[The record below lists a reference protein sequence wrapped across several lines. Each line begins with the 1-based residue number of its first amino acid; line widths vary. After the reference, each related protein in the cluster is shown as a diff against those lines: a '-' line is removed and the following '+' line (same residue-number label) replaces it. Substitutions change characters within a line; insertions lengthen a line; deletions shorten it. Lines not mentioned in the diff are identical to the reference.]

1 VILTNII
8 GTVKWFN
15 VKNGYGFIN
24 RDDTKEDVFVHQT
37 AITRNNPRKY
47 LRSVGDGEKV
57 QFDIVAG
64 DKGTEAANV
73 TGPGGQPVQGSKY
86 AADKRDVCHPADQMI
101 MSVVPQRFWYG
112 GPAPAMMPPPLNRRL
127 RNDDRQYWRQV
138 EMDAAGYGRW
148 EAAPRRSY
156 LPDRGCNSS
165 SWRQPGP
172 PRGSRSEHAADSGY
186 LERRSIRGRA
196 GDAVCSTSQASKASI
211 DEKTTAVATSPIDVN
226 GSSKGDGGSE
236 EPLSLTGRYRRRA
249 RAPRRGRLTGKNED
263 DAENAL
269 VSLHSALHTALYTC
283 GTSRS
288 TLRRENVYFLQRVSI
303 ACYAER

>member
-24 RDDTKEDVFVHQT
+24 RDDTKEDVFVHQS
-37 AITRNNPRKY
+37 AIARNNPRKY

-86 AADKRDVCHPADQMI
+86 AADKRDMCHPEQMT
-101 MSVVPQRFWYG
+101 MSAMTQRFWYG
-112 GPAPAMMPPPLNRRL
+112 PPPSMMPPAPSRRL
-127 RNDDRQYWRQV
+127 RYDDRQYWRQV

-148 EAAPRRSY
+148 EPVPRRY

-186 LERRSIRGRA
+186 MERRSIRGRSGGTA
-196 GDAVCSTSQASKASI
+196 GSTSQASKGSVDEKAAVVAASSI
-211 DEKTTAVATSPIDVN
+211 DVD

-236 EPLSLTGRYRRRA
+236 EPLSLAGRYRRRA
-249 RAPRRGRLTGKNED
+249 RVPRRGRLTGKNED

-269 VSLHSALHTALYTC
+269 VSPHCTLFEYTIAAWYF
-283 GTSRS
+283 RS
-288 TLRRENVYFLQRVSI
+288 SQRLIEFRVTL
-303 ACYAER
+303 

>member
-1 VILTNII
+1 MILTNII

-86 AADKRDVCHPADQMI
+86 AADRRDVCHPAEQKM
-101 MSVVPQRFWYG
+101 MTAMTQRFWYD
-112 GPAPAMMPPPLNRRL
+112 GPVPPMTLPPPNRRL
-127 RNDDRQYWRQV
+127 RNDDRQYWRQM
-138 EMDAAGYGRW
+138 EIDAAGYGRW
-148 EAAPRRSY
+148 EAPLRRGY

-186 LERRSIRGRA
+186 VERRSIRGRA
-196 GDAVCSTSQASKASI
+196 GGAVGSSSQVSKGSA
-211 DEKTTAVATSPIDVN
+211 DEKVQVVAASPIDEN

-249 RAPRRGRLTGKNED
+249 RVPRRGRLTGKNED

-269 VSLHSALHTALYTC
+269 VSLHSAPHSIC
-283 GTSRS
+283 GT
-288 TLRRENVYFLQRVSI
+288 TPRRVN
-303 ACYAER
+303 A

>member
-86 AADKRDVCHPADQMI
+86 AADKRDVCHPEQM
-101 MSVVPQRFWYG
+101 MMAMPERFWYG
-112 GPAPAMMPPPLNRRL
+112 PTPPMMPLAPSRRS
-127 RNDDRQYWRQV
+127 RYDDRQYWRQV

-148 EAAPRRSY
+148 EVGPRRGY
-156 LPDRGCNSS
+156 LPERGCNSG

-172 PRGSRSEHAADSGY
+172 PRGSRSEHAAADSAY
-186 LERRSIRGRA
+186 VERRSIRGRPA
-196 GDAVCSTSQASKASI
+196 GGSTSQASKGSA
-211 DEKTTAVATSPIDVN
+211 DEKAIDMD

-236 EPLSLTGRYRRRA
+236 EPLSMAGRYRRRV
-249 RAPRRGRLTGKNED
+249 RVPRRGRLAGRNDD

-269 VSLHSALHTALYTC
+269 VSLQSTVRFTVLIIQHFVLK
-283 GTSRS
+283 TSNCTFF
-288 TLRRENVYFLQRVSI
+288 TLIKWQKLFIWLSP
-303 ACYAER
+303 CYVFITF

>member
-1 VILTNII
+1 MILTNII

-24 RDDTKEDVFVHQT
+24 RDDTKEDVFVHQS

-86 AADKRDVCHPADQMI
+86 AADKRDVVYHPEQMT
-101 MSVVPQRFWYG
+101 MSAMTQRLWYG
-112 GPAPAMMPPPLNRRL
+112 PPPSLMPPAPSRRL
-127 RNDDRQYWRQV
+127 RYDDRQYWREV
-138 EMDAAGYGRW
+138 EMDAAVYGRW
-148 EAAPRRSY
+148 EPVPRRY

-172 PRGSRSEHAADSGY
+172 PRGSRSEHAADSGCV
-186 LERRSIRGRA
+186 ERRSIRGRS
-196 GDAVCSTSQASKASI
+196 GGTTISTSQLPKGSVDEKAAVVAASSI
-211 DEKTTAVATSPIDVN
+211 DVD

-236 EPLSLTGRYRRRA
+236 EPLSLAGRYRRRA
-249 RAPRRGRLTGKNED
+249 RLPRRGRLTGKSED

-269 VSLHSALHTALYTC
+269 VSPLCTLFWCTSSMALHCEHL
-283 GTSRS
+283 
-288 TLRRENVYFLQRVSI
+288 LNVMSHYSCNVCS
-303 ACYAER
+303 